1 MLCVS
6 TAQLSY
12 SIHQVSGQ
20 VLNESVV
27 YFCLLKFYCFLIL
40 FLHQTHRFVIL
51 FLVIFFV
58 QKIFFC
64 YSQSLSASQT
74 TNCLCLDHESP
85 ALSNAL
91 STLFC
96 CLKSTDYIKPSDLL
110 KSVRCMVPRCVSF
123 YSSTKKISL
132 NRQQGWVVK
141 KELNEFK
148 ESEIAT
154 DR

>member
-1 MLCVS
+1 MCINCTIVILNSSSEWPSSKWVCCVFLFVEILLFS
-6 TAQLSY
+6 HFISSSNTQICHSF
-12 SIHQVSGQ
+12 SGHF
-20 VLNESVV
+20 
-27 YFCLLKFYCFLIL
+27 FCSEDL
-40 FLHQTHRFVIL
+40 FLL
-51 FLVIFFV
+51 FTI
-58 QKIFFC
+58 
-64 YSQSLSASQT
+64 A
-74 TNCLCLDHESP
+74 LCISNNKLFISRSRI
-85 ALSNAL
+85 ARSLSNAL